1 MALAAGAA
9 LVSLAPILV
18 KALTLLGLGPTAIA
32 MWRCLLGACVVA
44 ALASLRRARFGL
56 SRRAMA
62 LLVAAGL
69 AFALDLFVWH
79 RAIVLAGAGMATILA
94 NTQVFGT
101 AVLSALLFHERLTP
115 RLLMTAVVAMTGV
128 SLLVGVGSDVAFTP
142 QYLRGIGLGL
152 ATAVFYSLFLVSLRA
167 AGKLSGAVSSLVP
180 LFWFS
185 SYAAIFLVGA
195 VSVEGEAA
203 WPRGWTP
210 WLLLVLLAV
219 VAQSLGWWII
229 SRSLPRVEGAVSGL
243 ILLLQPTLATIWG
256 ALLFREVLEP
266 LQILGVVITLG
277 AVYLGSTRA

>member
-1 MALAAGAA
+1 
-9 LVSLAPILV
+9 
-18 KALTLLGLGPTAIA
+18 
-32 MWRCLLGACVVA
+32 
-44 ALASLRRARFGL
+44 
-56 SRRAMA
+56 MA